1 MDRAQAAEWLDRYI
15 DAWKTY
21 DRAAIA
27 ALFNED
33 AEYRYHPYD
42 EPPVRGRDAIAADW
56 LDDPDEPGTFEASYA
71 PVAVDGDVVVA
82 TGTSTYRSSN
92 GKPGRIFDNCFVM
105 RFDGS
110 GRCSSFTE
118 WYMERP
124 N

>member
-1 MDRAQAAEWLDRYI
+1 VDKAKAAEWLDRYV

-21 DRAAIA
+21 EVSAIA
-27 ALFNED
+27 DLFSEE

-56 LDDPDEPGTFEASYA
+56 LDERDEPGTFEASYA

-82 TGTSTYRSSN
+82 TGTSTYRASD
-92 GKPGRIFDNCFVM
+92 GKPGRTYDNCFVM
-105 RFDGS
+105 RFDDS

-124 N
+124 R